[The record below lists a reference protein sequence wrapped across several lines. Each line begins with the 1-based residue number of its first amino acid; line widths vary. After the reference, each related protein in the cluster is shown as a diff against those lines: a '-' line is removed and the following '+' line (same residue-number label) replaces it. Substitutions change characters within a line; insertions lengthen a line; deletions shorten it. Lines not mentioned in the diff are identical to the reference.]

1 MITLNAD
8 KGLIRVESW
17 DDIQARPG
25 FVCDLDPA
33 QHALESIIGRYVFK
47 AKIRCG
53 LSNCHTP
60 HAKGYIVVT
69 RNGRE
74 TNIGK
79 DCGKAYFGVDFET
92 LSRRFDRDI
101 TEKENREQLWS
112 FSFQLE
118 ELKNRISEMRGT
130 QNGADW
136 VYKNTRAL
144 LSPNRGCPEEVVRR
158 ISAMIKARQNL
169 LSTQREATLQEIE
182 NLEARQ
188 GRRLPRPYYLD
199 EPVAEIAGVDALYP
213 ENDLRSL
220 LILDVEEKI
229 KSFEEKD
236 IDSLDYEAL
245 RYWVKWVG
253 SIEKTI
259 DHASDVVSYGRRLLQ
274 PQNLQPFL
282 KVLTAQE
289 DVSMLRAYI
298 RGLSASL

>member
-1 MITLNAD
+1 MITLNTD

-33 QHALESIIGRYVFK
+33 QHALESIIGRYVFRD
-47 AKIRCG
+47 KIHCG

-69 RNGRE
+69 KDGQE

-79 DCGKAYFGVDFET
+79 DCGKTYFGVDFET

-101 TEKENREQLWS
+101 TEKENREKLWS

-118 ELKNRISEMRGT
+118 ELKNKISEMRSA

-136 VYKNTRAL
+136 VYKNTRPL
-144 LSPNRGCPEEVVRR
+144 VSPNRGCPEEVVRR
-158 ISAMIKARQNL
+158 VSTMIKARQHV
-169 LSTQREATLQEIE
+169 LSTQREATSQEIE
-182 NLEARQ
+182 NLEAIQ
-188 GRRLPRPYYLD
+188 GQGLPRPYYFD
-199 EPVAEIAGVDALYP
+199 EPVAEIAGIEALYP

-220 LILDVEEKI
+220 VILDLEEKI
-229 KSFEEKD
+229 KSFEQEN
-236 IDSLDYEAL
+236 IDTLDYEAL
-245 RYWVKWVG
+245 RYWVKWMD

-259 DHASDVVSYGRRLLQ
+259 DHANDVVSHGRRLLQ
-274 PQNLQPFL
+274 AQNLQPFL
-282 KVLTAQE
+282 KVLSAQD
-289 DVSMLRAYI
+289 DVNMLRAYI
-298 RGLSASL
+298 RGLIHV